1 MSGHPNPQEPDWV
14 GEAKKMDFG
23 GPVLRKVKASD
34 WYDTRLEQA
43 YKLIDEV
50 LGAYDLAERADVARQ
65 LVRASEAVE
74 NADLALEIIA

>member
-1 MSGHPNPQEPDWV
+1 M
-14 GEAKKMDFG
+14 
-23 GPVLRKVKASD
+23 KVTASD
-34 WYDTRLEQA
+34 WYDVRLKQA
-43 YKLIDEV
+43 YDLIDEV

>member
-1 MSGHPNPQEPDWV
+1 M
-14 GEAKKMDFG
+14 M
-23 GPVLRKVKASD
+23 KVTASD
-34 WYDTRLEQA
+34 WYDVRLKQA
-43 YKLIDEV
+43 YDLIDEV